1 MLDIPPFS
9 HTPFITQLKPKLV
22 IILSQWVPA
31 PTQGASSLVPMPSGC
46 SSRLGVESMQ
56 HKCYFLIDY
65 VKINVV
71 VKNKKQKTFI
81 TVVFTC

>member
-1 MLDIPPFS
+1 
-9 HTPFITQLKPKLV
+9 
-22 IILSQWVPA
+22 
-31 PTQGASSLVPMPSGC
+31 
-46 SSRLGVESMQ
+46 MQ

-81 TVVFTC
+81 TVMSLLVNRLLISIIDIFGRWDQLVINFDPFPKA